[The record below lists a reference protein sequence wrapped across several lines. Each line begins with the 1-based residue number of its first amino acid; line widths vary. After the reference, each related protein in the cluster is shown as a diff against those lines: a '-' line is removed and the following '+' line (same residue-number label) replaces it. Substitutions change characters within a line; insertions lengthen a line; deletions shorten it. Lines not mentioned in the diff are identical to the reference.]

1 MDDVGAKNVL
11 ERLESLGVL
20 KEVSCLLELE
30 MQAESDIA
38 DISTS
43 PGPIQEMQ
51 ALNDTIRNL
60 LKRAAR
66 LLEKL
71 DNSAEETERDSDA
84 AFLLAEAD
92 FHRERIETLQKQL
105 RSANLLY
112 KDRQEENRRREREA
126 LLAGGEQVLLQRRTT
141 QSREAVLRKA
151 HDVTE
156 SMRRTRQ
163 LMASSIDR
171 ANSTLASMDEQ
182 SELLRRTH
190 AEHRVMGS
198 AVAMTRNLISN
209 LNKRHVMDRM
219 LVTSAFAL
227 FLFVVLSIMGR
238 RTGLRLPHWTLLMQ
252 SSSLEQQPDGS
263 LLLKTNILRVG
274 IADDSSQIIEKESVQ
289 SVSRLERSNT
299 KHSHVTGAGTCIRQH
314 SWIVYTEMCMTAEA
328 A

>member
-92 FHRERIETLQKQL
+92 FHRERIETNNYDPQICSI
-105 RSANLLY
+105 RI
-112 KDRQEENRRREREA
+112 DRRRIGGGNARPCWQGENRSFCRE
-126 LLAGGEQVLLQRRTT
+126 
-141 QSREAVLRKA
+141 
-151 HDVTE
+151 
-156 SMRRTRQ
+156 
-163 LMASSIDR
+163 
-171 ANSTLASMDEQ
+171 
-182 SELLRRTH
+182 
-190 AEHRVMGS
+190 
-198 AVAMTRNLISN
+198 
-209 LNKRHVMDRM
+209 
-219 LVTSAFAL
+219 
-227 FLFVVLSIMGR
+227 GR
-238 RTGLRLPHWTLLMQ
+238 RNQEKQYCARLM
-252 SSSLEQQPDGS
+252 
-263 LLLKTNILRVG
+263 
-274 IADDSSQIIEKESVQ
+274 
-289 SVSRLERSNT
+289 
-299 KHSHVTGAGTCIRQH
+299 
-314 SWIVYTEMCMTAEA
+314 M
-328 A
+328 